1 MLRLEPSFLI
11 LLGTLA
17 LVMACANAS
26 SDVEGQ
32 QSDRGG
38 GGGGDDDVVVRIGEQ
53 VITLEEIDAKAK
65 ETSLQPYQ
73 ALYDAR
79 RQAVEQIISDRLLDQ
94 EAEAKGITR
103 TELLDQEVNQKAV
116 PVTDA
121 EVQAFFDQNQNRMGG
136 RTVEQMDA
144 QIRGYLS
151 SQNLGQAQFDLLER
165 LKTKANVKI
174 TLEPPR
180 ADVIVAAN
188 DPVLGPA
195 GAAVTIVEYSDFQ

>member
-1 MLRLEPSFLI
+1 MVRREPSFLI

-32 QSDRGG
+32 QSDSGG
-38 GGGGDDDVVVRIGEQ
+38 GDVVVRIGEQ
-53 VITLEEIDAKAK
+53 VITLEEIDVKAR
-65 ETSLQPYQ
+65 EISLQPYQ

-79 RQAVEQIISDRLLDQ
+79 RQAVEQIVSDRLLDQ
-94 EAEAKGITR
+94 EAEVRGITR
-103 TELLDQEVNQKAV
+103 AELLNEEVNQKAV
-116 PVTDA
+116 PITDT

-136 RTVEQMDA
+136 RTLEQMDP

-151 SQNLGQAQFDLLER
+151 SQNLGRAQLDLLER

-180 ADVIVAAN
+180 VDVIVAAN
-188 DPVLGPA
+188 DPVQGPA